1 MNTTF
6 QLLTSMMRHVW
17 PKEFDWA
24 DFRVSSNMNEMKKSS
39 FSKTK

>member
-6 QLLTSMMRHVW
+6 QLLTSMMMHVW
-17 PKEFDWA
+17 RKEFDWV
-24 DFRVSSNMNEMKKSS
+24 DFRVNSNMNEIKKSS